1 MAGGTCPNCGKAVR
15 QGARFCG
22 GCGTTLG
29 VACPSCGAPVEDAGA
44 RFCELCGSPLAS
56 PSTSG
61 TFEHPAAAPASTQQ
75 SAPGAP
81 PARTTAPGLPTSFG
95 ADRYEVIKFL
105 GEGGRKRVYQAYDR
119 ALDREVAV
127 ATVKTEDLDAA
138 SLERVRRE
146 AQAMGRLGD
155 HPHIVTVYDIAD
167 EVCRALEHA
176 HSLGI
181 VHRDIKPANIWLTEG
196 GSTRLGDFGLAAAAV
211 SASRS
216 RLTKEGMM
224 VGTVAYMA
232 PEQALGQEVG
242 IRADL
247 YSLGALIYEVLTGR
261 PPFVGPDA

>member
-155 HPHIVTVYDIAD
+155 HPHIVTVYDIGDEDGRPFIVSQYMPGGSVDDLLAEAADHRLAVAEAIRIAD
-167 EVCRALEHA
+167 EVC
-176 HSLGI
+176 
-181 VHRDIKPANIWLTEG
+181 
-196 GSTRLGDFGLAAAAV
+196 
-211 SASRS
+211 
-216 RLTKEGMM
+216 
-224 VGTVAYMA
+224 
-232 PEQALGQEVG
+232 QAL
-242 IRADL
+242 
-247 YSLGALIYEVLTGR
+247 
-261 PPFVGPDA
+261 